1 MRKKENKN
9 KDDVSKLCSDGM
21 KFYILV
27 EEVLSSWW
35 TLFLAWKWNTILRV
49 GNRRIG
55 PRLPTCCCM
64 FPAVSLSLWH
74 ESERPSSKWRIVGSI
89 LSCLFVI
96 VCLCHWNI
104 NELKKWDFHPQWKE
118 WHHTSGT
125 QNPEMCQLTLRMKFT
140 RCKHDNYWTDE
151 REGPTPLHPEE
162 LHHMCNWNWN
172 PLMHRRTMPL
182 VLYEFGLEG
191 PTQIVHR

>member
-1 MRKKENKN
+1 MMFLNYVVMAWNSIFSLRRCFHHDELSFWHESGTPSSEWG
-9 KDDVSKLCSDGM
+9 VVGSAQGCPLVAVCS
-21 KFYILV
+21 
-27 EEVLSSWW
+27 
-35 TLFLAWKWNTILRV
+35 LR
-49 GNRRIG
+49 
-55 PRLPTCCCM
+55 
-64 FPAVSLSLWH
+64 SLSLSLSGMKVKDH
-74 ESERPSSKWRIVGSI
+74 PQSGESLDQPSVVFLLLYACATEISMNW
-89 LSCLFVI
+89 
-96 VCLCHWNI
+96 
-104 NELKKWDFHPQWKE
+104 KKWDFHPKWKE